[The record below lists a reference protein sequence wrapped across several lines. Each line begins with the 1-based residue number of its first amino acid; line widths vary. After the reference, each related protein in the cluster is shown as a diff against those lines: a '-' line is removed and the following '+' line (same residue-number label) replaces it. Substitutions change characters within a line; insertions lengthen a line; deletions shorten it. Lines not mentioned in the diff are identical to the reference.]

1 MHSFNGPDDPKSPN
15 YDVNQV
21 VLAQIYLSLDQ
32 EEGLMDRMQQQ
43 ILVPRLGMNM
53 ALRNQ
58 QERIH
63 DISYEHG
70 TIFEKSK
77 K

>member
-1 MHSFNGPDDPKSPN
+1 MSPN

-32 EEGLMDRMQQQ
+32 EEGLMDRMQKQ

-53 ALRNQ
+53 AFRNQ

-70 TIFEKSK
+70 TIFEKPK

>member
-1 MHSFNGPDDPKSPN
+1 MSPN